1 MSGSSPTGVA
11 HMQIALKHQN
21 LIDLFNQSL
30 AHVSP
35 PDKVCTEIITA
46 DRHETLTFEELKR
59 RSENFACRLIER
71 ERIGRQDRIAIVS
84 KNRTDWDVA
93 LWGILRAGAVPVLID
108 PERGPQGVIAHL
120 KATDARA
127 VILADDYANPKDR
140 DELTEY
146 AKAQRLTVI
155 LMTHDPLGDEA
166 DGQAQDFDAV
176 QEGLDPDDT
185 AVVLCTSGTTGDPRE
200 VELTHA
206 NLVANLEGSIL
217 RVDLGPRDVLGHI
230 LPPHHSFGL
239 TVGKLLPLLA
249 AATSIYT
256 NRYREVADLIRDRKI
271 TIFIAIP
278 ALFTT
283 LARKL
288 EDGLERQKPQSLVL
302 RLLDRFCP
310 KYVGRQIRKKQGWTG
325 IRFFLSG
332 AAPMPRW
339 VLDTLWRRGFRMYEG
354 YGTTENSPVYG
365 FNERLDKLGSVGR
378 PIDTLGVKIVNE
390 ENQTQPPRQKGEICL
405 GGPCVMKGYYR
416 NARATEAVTHTDAE
430 GIRWLHTGD
439 LGYLDEDG
447 YLYITGRKK
456 YLIILPGGKNVNPE
470 RVETALSQAR
480 FVKEVL
486 VVPTRRTDPNGV
498 MEETM
503 RALVQPAWETLEGHT
518 RRPRHELLSEPQTVK
533 NLVWESIRDCQKQN
547 KHLSGF
553 ERIAAHQLE
562 IHTSEFVKTSTGKIR
577 REQYIDLHHLEAKH
591 IPIVGYARA
600 APASD
605 RNTRIV

>member
-1 MSGSSPTGVA
+1 ME
-11 HMQIALKHQN
+11 IALKHRN
-21 LIDLFNQSL
+21 LIDLFEESTL
-30 AHVSP
+30 RVAS
-35 PDKVCTEIITA
+35 PDKVCTEILSA
-46 DRHETLTFEELKR
+46 DRHETLTFGQLR
-59 RSENFACRLIER
+59 AQTHAFAHRLAQQEG
-71 ERIGRQDRIAIVS
+71 IGPRDRVALVS

-93 LWGILRAGAVPVLID
+93 LWGVLLAGAVPVLID

-120 KATDARA
+120 EATDARGL
-127 VILADDYANPKDR
+127 ILADDYATRPDR
-140 DELTEY
+140 EELTSY
-146 AKAQRLTVI
+146 AETKGLRVI
-155 LMTHDPLGDEA
+155 PMTGRPLG
-166 DGQAQDFDAV
+166 
-176 QEGLDPDDT
+176 EGDCREPHDLGSIHKEILPDDT

-206 NLVANLEGSIL
+206 NLIANLEGSL
-217 RVDLGPRDVLGHI
+217 RRVDLGPRDVLGHI

-239 TVGKLLPLLA
+239 TVGKMLPLLA
-249 AATSIYT
+249 AATGIYT
-256 NRYREVADLIRDRKI
+256 NRYREVADLIRDRRI

-288 EDGLERQKPQSLVL
+288 EDGLDRKKRDSAIL
-302 RLLDRFCP
+302 RFLDRHFPRC
-310 KYVGRQIRKKQGWTG
+310 VGRQIRRKQGWTG
-325 IRFFLSG
+325 LRFFLSG

-365 FNERLDKLGSVGR
+365 FNERLEKLGSVGR
-378 PIDTLGVKIVNE
+378 PIDTLSVKIVDE
-390 ENQTQPPRQKGEICL
+390 ENRTLAPHQKGEICL
-405 GGPCVMKGYYR
+405 GGPCIMKGYYR
-416 NARATEAVTHTDAE
+416 NPQATEAAIRTDSE
-430 GIRWLHTGD
+430 SVRWLHTGD

-486 VVPTRRTDPNGV
+486 VVPTRRTDPDGV

-503 RALVQPAWETLEGHT
+503 RALVHPAWETLEDHT
-518 RRPRHELLSEPQTVK
+518 RRPKHELLSEPHTIK
-533 NLVWESIRDCQKQN
+533 GLVWESIRCCQSEN

-562 IHTSEFVKTSTGKIR
+562 IHENEFAKTSTGKIR
-577 REQYIDLHHLEAKH
+577 REQYIDLAHLEAKH
-591 IPIVGYARA
+591 TPVVGYSHR
-600 APASD
+600 PSH
-605 RNTRIV
+605 TRDQDVTAV

>member
-1 MSGSSPTGVA
+1 ME
-11 HMQIALKHQN
+11 IALEHRN
-21 LIDLFNQSL
+21 LIDLFE
-30 AHVSP
+30 AAIARAASP
-35 PDKVCTEIITA
+35 EKICTEILSA
-46 DRHETLTFEELKR
+46 DRHETLTFGQLRTRAHAFAR
-59 RSENFACRLIER
+59 RLAQREGIEPQAR
-71 ERIGRQDRIAIVS
+71 VALVS

-93 LWGILRAGAVPVLID
+93 LWGLLLAGAVPVLID

-120 KATDARA
+120 EATDARGL
-127 VILADDYANPKDR
+127 VLADDYATELDR
-140 DELTEY
+140 RALTAY
-146 AKAQRLTVI
+146 AEAKGLRVVP
-155 LMTHDPLGDEA
+155 MTDHPLGDS
-166 DGQAQDFDAV
+166 DLRGRQDLGAV
-176 QEGLDPDDT
+176 GAKIVPDDT

-206 NLVANLEGSIL
+206 NLIANLEGSL
-217 RVDLGPRDVLGHI
+217 RRVDLGPRDVLGHI

-239 TVGKLLPLLA
+239 TVGKMLPLLA
-249 AATSIYT
+249 AATGIYT
-256 NRYREVADLIRDRKI
+256 NRYREVADLIRDRHI

-288 EDGLERQKPQSLVL
+288 EDGLDRKKRDSAIL
-302 RLLDRFCP
+302 RFLDRRFP
-310 KYVGRQIRKKQGWTG
+310 RTVGRQIRRKQGWTG
-325 IRFFLSG
+325 LRFFLSG

-339 VLDTLWRRGFRMYEG
+339 VLDTLWRRGFWMYEG

-365 FNERLDKLGSVGR
+365 FNERPEKLGSVGR
-378 PIDTLGVKIVNE
+378 PIDTLSVKIVDE
-390 ENQTQPPRQKGEICL
+390 ENRTLGPHRKGEICL
-405 GGPCVMKGYYR
+405 GGPCIMKGYYR
-416 NARATEAVTHTDAE
+416 NPQATEAAIRADAE
-430 GIRWLHTGD
+430 DVRWLHTGD

-486 VVPTRRTDPNGV
+486 VVPTRRTDPDGV

-503 RALVQPAWETLEGHT
+503 RALVHPAWETLEDHT
-518 RRPRHELLSEPQTVK
+518 HRPKHELLSEPHTIK
-533 NLVWESIRDCQKQN
+533 GLVWESIRCCQSEN

-562 IHTSEFVKTSTGKIR
+562 IHENEFAKTSTGKIR
-577 REQYIDLHHLEAKH
+577 REQYIDLGHLEAKH
-591 IPIVGYARA
+591 VPIVGR
-600 APASD
+600 PPSPTRDPD
-605 RNTRIV
+605 RDATAV